1 MRSLETR
8 NEALRLVAAG
18 VNDCE
23 IARRLG
29 VPRTTVRDWRK
40 PRYEPKRPSGARCP
54 RCDNPS
60 RRIVLEPEAYAELLG
75 LYLGDGHIT
84 KLVRSQRLRLFL
96 DAKYATIVN
105 DSERLLRST
114 FPENRVGRIR
124 AEEGRMAVLW
134 TYSSHLTCL
143 FPQHGEG
150 KKHERRILLEP
161 WQQELVDAAP
171 WAFLRG
177 CIRSDGCVFINRMGR
192 IRVVRLRKTV
202 PRHPRALRRDLR
214 TGRCRLPCVQEVRAD
229 QSPGE
234 RRPDARARRSKA
246 MSTHAK
252 LHAVCGCGGTWQT
265 RGVQVAVGVT
275 PWRFESSQP
284 HSLRLVACERS

>member
-177 CIRSDGCVFINRMGR
+177 CIRSDGCVFINRTGR
-192 IRVVRLRKTV
+192 YEYLSYEFKNLSSDILDLAEATCRKVGLR
-202 PRHPRALRRDLR
+202 PRRYARALRLY
-214 TGRCRLPCVQEVRAD
+214 
-229 QSPGE
+229 
-234 RRPDARARRSKA
+234 RRED
-246 MSTHAK
+246 
-252 LHAVCGCGGTWQT
+252 
-265 RGVQVAVGVT
+265 VG
-275 PWRFESSQP
+275 
-284 HSLRLVACERS
+284 LLVANVGLKS